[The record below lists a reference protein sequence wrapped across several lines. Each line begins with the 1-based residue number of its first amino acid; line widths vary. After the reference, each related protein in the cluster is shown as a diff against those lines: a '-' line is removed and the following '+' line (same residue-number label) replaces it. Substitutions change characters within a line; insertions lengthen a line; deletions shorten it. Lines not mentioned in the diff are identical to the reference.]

1 MPNSLFEILYTD
13 TDLYSPFEYLVSDYN
28 PKLQIIPSTL
38 GAKK

>member
-1 MPNSLFEILYTD
+1 MLFTD
-13 TDLYSPFEYLVSDYN
+13 TDLYSPFEFLVSDYD